1 MENKLLDRIAENFNT
16 PFPEAE
22 SLEEYLDK
30 ILPLVVAESED
41 LREEQFY
48 TNKPWVEVQDNENFH
63 ELVFHFFSPQPK
75 PEDEE
80 LDREYLRTED
90 GKVTQGKYRY
100 VGNKIFIGDED
111 YKEMWVYEL
120 AFMDDEFMILKL
132 LANPKKFVGEGK
144 PKYFVLTAEKLGR
157 RLEWYDLMR
166 HLFEKYQSNN
176 LVYYLIAVFIAI
188 IAIMLFS

>member
-1 MENKLLDRIAENFNT
+1 MENKLLDRIAESFNT

-30 ILPLVVAESED
+30 ILPMVGSNSED
-41 LREEQFY
+41 LREEAFY

-63 ELVFHFFSPQPK
+63 ELVFHFFSPRPN
-75 PEDEE
+75 EDD
-80 LDREYLRTED
+80 LDREYIKTVD
-90 GKVTQGKYRY
+90 GRAQQGMYRY
-100 VGNKIFIGDED
+100 VGNKMFIGDD
-111 YKEMWVYEL
+111 GYQNTNVYEL

-132 LANPKKFVGEGK
+132 LANPKKFVTENTD
-144 PKYFVLTAEKLGR
+144 KYFVLTVERLGR

-176 LVYYLIAVFIAI
+176 LTYYLIAVFIAI
-188 IAIMLFS
+188 IVIMLIS